1 MVQLKKKKE
10 RKMSVC
16 NAIPILATMEKK
28 NSLPK
33 KSVMRSA
40 FHTPLL
46 FNDVA
51 LYLEFKNHT

>member
-1 MVQLKKKKE
+1 
-10 RKMSVC
+10 MSVC